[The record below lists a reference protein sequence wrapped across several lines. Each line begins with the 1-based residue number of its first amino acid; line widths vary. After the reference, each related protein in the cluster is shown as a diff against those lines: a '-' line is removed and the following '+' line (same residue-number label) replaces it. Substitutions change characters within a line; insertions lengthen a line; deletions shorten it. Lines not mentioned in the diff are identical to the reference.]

1 MTLEMKKEMIEYM
14 IRLGM
19 DFHTAC
25 LASEL
30 TEDEEDE
37 VMDDEKFQRIIAV
50 NTALLEKDLLE
61 RHDSASKIGELRGS
75 CSGLQWKLEKINP
88 KRYGNKEK
96 DGDVFPTKL
105 VLNMIRGKGKEDNE
119 AE

>member
-1 MTLEMKKEMIEYM
+1 MTLEHKKEIILEM

-30 TEDEEDE
+30 TEEEEDE
-37 VMDDEKFQRIIAV
+37 VMEDELFQRIV
-50 NTALLEKDLLE
+50 SRDTALLEKELLE
-61 RHDSASKIGELRGS
+61 RHDAASSIGESRGS
-75 CSGLQWKLEKINP
+75 CSGLQWKLEKVNP

-96 DGDVFPTKL
+96 DGDSFTGKL
-105 VLNMIRGKGKEDNE
+105 VLNMVRGKSEEDK
-119 AE
+119 